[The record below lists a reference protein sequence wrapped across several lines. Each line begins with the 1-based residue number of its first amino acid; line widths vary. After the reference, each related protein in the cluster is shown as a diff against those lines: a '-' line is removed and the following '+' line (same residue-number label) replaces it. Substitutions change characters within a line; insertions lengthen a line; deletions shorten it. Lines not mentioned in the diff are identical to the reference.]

1 MTSATAPAK
10 AASTILVIEDYSDT
24 RELLSVLLRR
34 RGYNVVEA
42 EDGVEG
48 LLKAGWV
55 YPDLILMDLSLP
67 EMDGVE
73 VARRIH
79 AQAKL
84 SRIPIFVVSAYLT
97 EAVKA
102 DVRAAGCAEEVVGA
116 ILAHTPWNFDEFPR
130 DRPIRKTLFAV
141 DELAGF
147 LVACALVRPSKS
159 LQDLEVSSVKK
170 KLKDKGFAKGVS
182 REDIAK
188 GVEELGTTLDEHIA
202 FVLEALR
209 PHERTLGLG
218 G

>member
-10 AASTILVIEDYSDT
+10 AVATILIIEDYSDT
-24 RELLSVLLRR
+24 RELLSALLRR

-79 AQAKL
+79 SQAKL

-102 DVRAAGCAEEVVGA
+102 DIRSVGCVEIFGK
-116 ILAHTPWNFDEFPR
+116 PFD
-130 DRPIRKTLFAV
+130 A
-141 DELAGF
+141 
-147 LVACALVRPSKS
+147 
-159 LQDLEVSSVKK
+159 
-170 KLKDKGFAKGVS
+170 
-182 REDIAK
+182 
-188 GVEELGTTLDEHIA
+188 
-202 FVLEALR
+202 EALMKSVVA
-209 PHERTLGLG
+209 TLSS
-218 G
+218 

>member
-10 AASTILVIEDYSDT
+10 AAATILIIEDYSDT
-24 RELLSVLLRR
+24 RELLSALLRR
-34 RGYNVVEA
+34 RGYNVIEA

-102 DVRAAGCAEEVVGA
+102 DIRSVGCVE
-116 ILAHTPWNFDEFPR
+116 I
-130 DRPIRKTLFAV
+130 
-141 DELAGF
+141 
-147 LVACALVRPSKS
+147 
-159 LQDLEVSSVKK
+159 
-170 KLKDKGFAKGVS
+170 FAKPF
-182 REDIAK
+182 DA
-188 GVEELGTTLDEHIA
+188 
-202 FVLEALR
+202 EALMKSIVAR
-209 PHERTLGLG
+209 LGSS
-218 G
+218 